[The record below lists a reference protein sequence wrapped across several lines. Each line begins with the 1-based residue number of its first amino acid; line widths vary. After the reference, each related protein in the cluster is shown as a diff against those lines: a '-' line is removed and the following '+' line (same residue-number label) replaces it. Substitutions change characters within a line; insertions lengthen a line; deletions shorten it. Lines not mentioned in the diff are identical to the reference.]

1 MVEKF
6 KRKRFPLRGRPRHLR
21 LLALVLSYNLLIII
35 FMAFSLFAP
44 DVFEL
49 WDQTASFRDQAA
61 AADRMLTLHARIWP
75 VMLVL
80 LVLIGLHSLRAFH
93 RFLGPLHR
101 FQDAFLR
108 ITSGDLSIRIKLRK
122 GDLLGTEQDTFNGMM
137 DVLEGKMNASHQACQ
152 EALAS
157 LNALEQTV
165 AEAGHGDQAT
175 RERLQAQRK
184 NLETLCENVGYFQA
198 QDDEEFNE

>member
-1 MVEKF
+1 VEEKF

-44 DVFEL
+44 DVLEL
-49 WDQTASFRDQAA
+49 WDQSASFRDQAE

-101 FQDAFLR
+101 FQAAFIR
-108 ITSGDLSIRIKLRK
+108 IASGDLSIRIKLRR
-122 GDLLGTEQDTFNGMM
+122 GDLLGNEQESFNGMM
-137 DVLEGKMNASHQACQ
+137 NVLEEKMDTSQQACN
-152 EALAS
+152 EALDS
-157 LNALEQTV
+157 LNALEQKL
-165 AEAGHGDQAT
+165 AQGEQIT
-175 RERLQAQRK
+175 RESLQEQRK
-184 NLETLCENVGYFQA
+184 NLETLCENVGYFQI
-198 QDDEEFNE
+198 QEEQVPQKKA

>member
-1 MVEKF
+1 VVEKF

-44 DVFEL
+44 DVLEL

-93 RFLGPLHR
+93 RFLGPLYR

-152 EALAS
+152 KALKA
-157 LNALEQTV
+157 LKTLEQTV
-165 AEAGHGDQAT
+165 AGSQGDQAT
-175 RERLQAQRK
+175 REQLQAQRK
-184 NLETLCENVGYFQA
+184 NLETLCENVGYFQIR
-198 QDDEEFNE
+198 EEQESK